1 MDSRTIQKPVSIISK
16 KPWFLAFRSVTAIL
30 LVTYGANFL
39 KSSAFNTTLLALYAA
54 FTLIYILYNVTSR
67 YYSEEYMGSIVIIII
82 ACELLIEGLL
92 VNEVGGN
99 FSPFILFFIITII
112 TSAPFFHLVGSII
125 TATIAGLLYALPI
138 FFDLS
143 IIYEGIIEPTG
154 LAGMGISSDEAFYTV
169 FLHLCLFYFF
179 AFISGFFAEKL
190 FSTSRELTNIRLE
203 TEEILEQ
210 MRSGLMTVNAEG
222 MIVYFNQT
230 AGRLLDID
238 PKYARG
244 KNIDD
249 VLLGG
254 LEEFKRYI
262 VGGLRRERAETRSEL
277 TIRHPRKGETPI
289 GLSLSILRGNN
300 KILGGIIILFQ
311 DLTDAKRLNE
321 RIMAADRLAAVG
333 QMAAGIAHEIRNPLA
348 SISGSV
354 EVLKDELHLEG
365 DNGRLLQLILK
376 ESSRLNIILSD
387 FLNFARINKAPSGRC
402 DLSAVINEVKDL
414 IKGDTRIEE
423 NVKISFKVHRP
434 VLMVVG
440 GEDQIKQILWNLVLN
455 AAQAMG
461 DRDGNVIIAAEDCR
475 IDSRNMVKLMVT
487 DDGPGIPDDTRKRIF
502 DPFFTT
508 RTGGTGLGLPIVA
521 RIVDCLGG
529 RIDVESSPGTGTRFS
544 VYLPTEF
551 SSKMQPDVLQ
561 EVTFS

>member
-39 KSSAFNTTLLALYAA
+39 KSTAFNITLLALYAA

-67 YYSEEYMGSIVIIII
+67 YYSEEYMGSIVITIL

-112 TSAPFFHLVGSII
+112 SSAPFFHLVGSII

-143 IIYEGIIEPTG
+143 NIYEGIIEPTG

-179 AFISGFFAEKL
+179 AFISGYFAEKL
-190 FSTSRELTNIRLE
+190 FFTSRELTNIKLE

-222 MIVYFNQT
+222 MIVYFNHT

-238 PKYARG
+238 PEYARG
-244 KNIDD
+244 KNVDD
-249 VLLGG
+249 ILLSG

-262 VGGLRRERAETRSEL
+262 VGGLGGGRAEARSEL
-277 TIRHPRKGETPI
+277 TIRHPRHGETPI
-289 GLSLSILRGNN
+289 GLSSSILRDNN
-300 KILGGIIILFQ
+300 KNLRGIIILFQ
-311 DLTDAKRLNE
+311 DLTEAKRLNE

-354 EVLKDELHLEG
+354 EVLKGELHLEG

-387 FLNFARINKAPSGRC
+387 FLNFARISKAPSGRC
-402 DLSAVINEVKDL
+402 DLSAVINELKDL
-414 IKGDTRIEE
+414 IKGDSRIAE
-423 NVKISFKVHRP
+423 NVKISFEVHRP
-434 VLMVVG
+434 VLMIVG
-440 GEDQIKQILWNLVLN
+440 GEDQIKQVLWNLILN
-455 AAQAMG
+455 AAQAV
-461 DRDGNVIIAAEDCR
+461 GNEEGTVLIATEDCQ
-475 IDSRNMVKLMVT
+475 IDSQNMVKLMVT
-487 DDGPGIPDDTRKRIF
+487 DNGPGIPDDTRKRMF

-529 RIDVESSPGTGTRFS
+529 RIEVESSSGVGTGFS
-544 VYLPTEF
+544 VYLPREF
-551 SSKMQPDVLQ
+551 ALKSQDDVLQ
-561 EVTFS
+561 EVALS

>member
-92 VNEVGGN
+92 VNQVGGN

-125 TATIAGLLYALPI
+125 TATIAGLLYSLPI

-179 AFISGFFAEKL
+179 AFISGYFAEKL

-222 MIVYFNQT
+222 MIVYFNHT

-311 DLTDAKRLNE
+311 DLTDAKKLNE

-387 FLNFARINKAPSGRC
+387 FLNFARINKAPAGRC

-414 IKGDTRIEE
+414 IKGDSHIEE
-423 NVKISFKVHRP
+423 NIKISFKVHRP

-455 AAQAMG
+455 AAQAIG
-461 DRDGNVIIAAEDCR
+461 DKEGTVIISTEDCR
-475 IDSRNMVKLMVT
+475 IDSQQMINLMIT
-487 DDGPGIPDDTRKRIF
+487 DNGPGIPDDTRKRIF

-529 RIDVESSPGTGTRFS
+529 NIEVESSSGIGTSFS
-544 VYLPTEF
+544 VYLPRESTP
-551 SSKMQPDVLQ
+551 KVQDDVLQ
-561 EVTFS
+561 EVTLS

>member
-1 MDSRTIQKPVSIISK
+1 M
-16 KPWFLAFRSVTAIL
+16 
-30 LVTYGANFL
+30 
-39 KSSAFNTTLLALYAA
+39 
-54 FTLIYILYNVTSR
+54 
-67 YYSEEYMGSIVIIII
+67 
-82 ACELLIEGLL
+82 
-92 VNEVGGN
+92 
-99 FSPFILFFIITII
+99 
-112 TSAPFFHLVGSII
+112 VGSII

-179 AFISGFFAEKL
+179 AFISGYFAEKL

-222 MIVYFNQT
+222 MIVYFNHT

-238 PKYARG
+238 P
-244 KNIDD
+244 ND

-262 VGGLRRERAETRSEL
+262 VGGLRSERAETRSEL

-387 FLNFARINKAPSGRC
+387 FLNFARINKAPAGRC

-414 IKGDTRIEE
+414 IKGDNRIEE

-455 AAQAMG
+455 AAQAIG
-461 DRDGNVIIAAEDCR
+461 DKEGTVIISTEDCR
-475 IDSRNMVKLMVT
+475 IDSQQMINLMIT
-487 DDGPGIPDDTRKRIF
+487 DNGPGIPDDTRKRIF

-529 RIDVESSPGTGTRFS
+529 NIEVESSSGIGTSFS
-544 VYLPTEF
+544 VYLPRESTP
-551 SSKMQPDVLQ
+551 KVQDDVLQ
-561 EVTFS
+561 EVTLS

>member
-1 MDSRTIQKPVSIISK
+1 
-16 KPWFLAFRSVTAIL
+16 VTAIL

-39 KSSAFNTTLLALYAA
+39 KSTAFNITLLALYAA

-67 YYSEEYMGSIVIIII
+67 YYSEEYMGSIVITIL

-112 TSAPFFHLVGSII
+112 SSAPFFHLVGSII

-143 IIYEGIIEPTG
+143 NIYEGIIEPTG

-179 AFISGFFAEKL
+179 AFISGYFAEKL
-190 FSTSRELTNIRLE
+190 FFTSRELTNIKLE

-222 MIVYFNQT
+222 MIVYFNHT

-238 PKYARG
+238 PEYARG
-244 KNIDD
+244 KNVDD
-249 VLLGG
+249 ILLSG

-262 VGGLRRERAETRSEL
+262 VGGLGGGRAEARSEL
-277 TIRHPRKGETPI
+277 TIRHPRHGETPI
-289 GLSLSILRGNN
+289 GLSSSILRDNN
-300 KILGGIIILFQ
+300 KNLRGIIILFQ
-311 DLTDAKRLNE
+311 DLTEAKRLNE

-354 EVLKDELHLEG
+354 EVLKGELHLEG

-387 FLNFARINKAPSGRC
+387 FLNFARISKAPSGRC
-402 DLSAVINEVKDL
+402 DLSAVINELKDL
-414 IKGDTRIEE
+414 IKGDSRIAE
-423 NVKISFKVHRP
+423 NVKISFEVHRP
-434 VLMVVG
+434 VLMIVG
-440 GEDQIKQILWNLVLN
+440 GEDQIKQVLWNLILN
-455 AAQAMG
+455 AAQAV
-461 DRDGNVIIAAEDCR
+461 GNEEGTVLIATEDCQ
-475 IDSRNMVKLMVT
+475 IDSQNMVKLMVT
-487 DDGPGIPDDTRKRIF
+487 DNGPGIPDDTRKRMF

-529 RIDVESSPGTGTRFS
+529 RIEVESSSGVGTGFS
-544 VYLPTEF
+544 VYLPREF
-551 SSKMQPDVLQ
+551 ALKSQDDVLQ
-561 EVTFS
+561 EVALS

>member
-39 KSSAFNTTLLALYAA
+39 KSTAFNITLLALYAA

-67 YYSEEYMGSIVIIII
+67 YYSEEYMGSIVITIL

-112 TSAPFFHLVGSII
+112 SSAPFFHLVGSII

-143 IIYEGIIEPTG
+143 NIYEGIIEPTG

-179 AFISGFFAEKL
+179 AFISGYFAEKL
-190 FSTSRELTNIRLE
+190 FFTSRELTNIKLE

-222 MIVYFNQT
+222 MIVYFNHT

-238 PKYARG
+238 PEYARG
-244 KNIDD
+244 KNVDD
-249 VLLGG
+249 ILLSG

-262 VGGLRRERAETRSEL
+262 VGGLGGGRAEARSEL
-277 TIRHPRKGETPI
+277 TIRHPRHGETPI
-289 GLSLSILRGNN
+289 GLSSSILRDNN
-300 KILGGIIILFQ
+300 KNLRGIIILFQ
-311 DLTDAKRLNE
+311 DLTEAKRLNE

-354 EVLKDELHLEG
+354 EVLKGELHLEG

-387 FLNFARINKAPSGRC
+387 FLNFARISKAPSGRC
-402 DLSAVINEVKDL
+402 DLSAVINELKDL
-414 IKGDTRIEE
+414 IKGDSRIAE
-423 NVKISFKVHRP
+423 NVKISFEVHRP
-434 VLMVVG
+434 VLMIVG
-440 GEDQIKQILWNLVLN
+440 GEDQIKQVLWNLILN
-455 AAQAMG
+455 AAQAV
-461 DRDGNVIIAAEDCR
+461 GNEEGTVLIATEDCQ
-475 IDSRNMVKLMVT
+475 IDSQNMVKLMVT
-487 DDGPGIPDDTRKRIF
+487 DNGPGIPDYT
-502 DPFFTT
+502 
-508 RTGGTGLGLPIVA
+508 
-521 RIVDCLGG
+521 
-529 RIDVESSPGTGTRFS
+529 
-544 VYLPTEF
+544 
-551 SSKMQPDVLQ
+551 
-561 EVTFS
+561 

>member
-1 MDSRTIQKPVSIISK
+1 
-16 KPWFLAFRSVTAIL
+16 
-30 LVTYGANFL
+30 
-39 KSSAFNTTLLALYAA
+39 
-54 FTLIYILYNVTSR
+54 
-67 YYSEEYMGSIVIIII
+67 MGSIVIIII

-92 VNEVGGN
+92 VNQVGGN

-179 AFISGFFAEKL
+179 AFISGYFAEKL

-222 MIVYFNQT
+222 MIVYFNHT

-387 FLNFARINKAPSGRC
+387 FLNFARINKAPAGRC

-414 IKGDTRIEE
+414 IKGDNRIEE

-455 AAQAMG
+455 AAQAIG
-461 DRDGNVIIAAEDCR
+461 DKEGTVIISTEDCR
-475 IDSRNMVKLMVT
+475 IDSQQMINLMIT
-487 DDGPGIPDDTRKRIF
+487 DNGPGIPDDTRKRIF

-529 RIDVESSPGTGTRFS
+529 NIEVESSSGIGTSFS
-544 VYLPTEF
+544 VYLPRESTP
-551 SSKMQPDVLQ
+551 KVQDDVLQ
-561 EVTFS
+561 EVTLS

>member
-92 VNEVGGN
+92 VNQVGGN

-125 TATIAGLLYALPI
+125 TATIAGLLYSLPI

-179 AFISGFFAEKL
+179 AFISGYFAEKL

-222 MIVYFNQT
+222 MIVYFNHT

-387 FLNFARINKAPSGRC
+387 FLNFARINKAPAGRC

-414 IKGDTRIEE
+414 IKGDSRIEE
-423 NVKISFKVHRP
+423 NIKISFKVHRP

-461 DRDGNVIIAAEDCR
+461 NRDGNVIIAAEDCR

-529 RIDVESSPGTGTRFS
+529 NIEVESSLGIGTSFS
-544 VYLPTEF
+544 VYLPRE
-551 SSKMQPDVLQ
+551 SAPKVQDDVLQ
-561 EVTFS
+561 EVTLS

>member
-1 MDSRTIQKPVSIISK
+1 MDSRAIQKPASIISK

-39 KSSAFNTTLLALYAA
+39 KSTAFNTTLLAIYGA
-54 FTLIYILYNVTSR
+54 FAMIYIIYNATSR
-67 YYSEEYMGSIVIIII
+67 YYSEEYMGSIVIIIL

-99 FSPFILFFIITII
+99 FSPFILFFIITIFF
-112 TSAPFFHLVGSII
+112 SAPFFHLVGSIV
-125 TATIAGLLYALPI
+125 TATIAGLLYSLPI

-143 IIYEGIIEPTG
+143 SIYEGIIEPTG

-179 AFISGFFAEKL
+179 AFISGYFAERL
-190 FSTSRELTNIRLE
+190 FFTSRELTNIKLE

-210 MRSGLMTVNAEG
+210 MRSGLMTVNDQG
-222 MIVYFNQT
+222 VIVYFNRT

-238 PKYARG
+238 PEHARG

-249 VLLGG
+249 ILLSG

-262 VGGLRRERAETRSEL
+262 VDGLRGVRADTRSEL
-277 TIRHPRKGETPI
+277 IIKRPRCGEMPI
-289 GLSLSILRGNN
+289 GFSLSNIRDNN
-300 KILGGIIILFQ
+300 KNLRGIIILFQ
-311 DLTDAKRLNE
+311 DLTEAKRLNA

-354 EVLKDELHLEG
+354 EVLKEELHLEG

-376 ESSRLNIILSD
+376 ESSRLNTILSD
-387 FLNFARINKAPSGRC
+387 FLNFARVSKAPSGKS
-402 DLSAVINEVKDL
+402 DLSAVINELKDL
-414 IKGDTRIEE
+414 IRGDNRIADNIGME
-423 NVKISFKVHRP
+423 FKVHRP
-434 VLMVVG
+434 ALMVVG
-440 GEDQIKQILWNLVLN
+440 GEDQIKQVLWNLILN

-461 DRDGNVIIAAEDCR
+461 EKGGTILIATGDCR
-475 IDSRNMVKLMVT
+475 IDSQYMVKLTVT
-487 DDGPGIPDDTRKRIF
+487 DSGPGIPDDTRKRMF

-508 RTGGTGLGLPIVA
+508 KTGGTGLGLPIVA

-529 RIDVESSPGTGTRFS
+529 RIDVESSPGAGASFT
-544 VYLPTEF
+544 VYLPTEI
-551 SSKMQPDVLQ
+551 SSKIQPDVLQ
-561 EVTFS
+561 EVVMS

>member
-1 MDSRTIQKPVSIISK
+1 MDSRAIQKPASIISK

-30 LVTYGANFL
+30 LVTYSANFL
-39 KSSAFNTTLLALYAA
+39 KSSAFNITLLAIYGA
-54 FTLIYILYNVTSR
+54 FAMIYILYNAISR
-67 YYSEEYMGSIVIIII
+67 YYSEEYMGSIVIIIL

-99 FSPFILFFIITII
+99 FSPFIIFFIITIFF
-112 TSAPFFHLVGSII
+112 SAPFFHLVGSII
-125 TATIAGLLYALPI
+125 TATIAGLLYSLPI

-143 IIYEGIIEPTG
+143 SIYEGIIEPTG

-179 AFISGFFAEKL
+179 AFISGYFAERL
-190 FSTSRELTNIRLE
+190 FITSRELTNIKLE

-210 MRSGLMTVNAEG
+210 MRSGLMTVNDRG
-222 MIVYFNQT
+222 VIIYFNRT

-238 PKYARG
+238 PEHARG

-249 VLLGG
+249 ILLSG

-262 VGGLRRERAETRSEL
+262 VEGLRGGRADTRSEF
-277 TIRHPRKGETPI
+277 TIKHPRRGEMPM
-289 GLSLSILRGNN
+289 GLSLSIIRDNN
-300 KILGGIIILFQ
+300 KVLRGIIILFQ
-311 DLTDAKRLNE
+311 DLTEAKRLND

-365 DNGRLLQLILK
+365 DNGKLLQLILK
-376 ESSRLNIILSD
+376 ESSRLNTILSD
-387 FLNFARINKAPSGRC
+387 FLNFARISKAPSGKS
-402 DLSAVINEVKDL
+402 DLGAVINELKDL
-414 IKGDTRIEE
+414 IKGDNRIED
-423 NVKISFKVHRP
+423 NVRMEFKVHRP
-434 VLMVVG
+434 ALMVVG
-440 GEDQIKQILWNLVLN
+440 GEDQIKQVLWNLILN

-461 DRDGNVIIAAEDCR
+461 DKGGTILIATGDCR
-475 IDSRNMVKLMVT
+475 IDSRYMVKLTVT
-487 DDGPGIPDDTRKRIF
+487 DSGPGIPDDTRRRMF

-508 RTGGTGLGLPIVA
+508 KTGGTGLGLPIVA

-529 RIDVESSPGTGTRFS
+529 RIDVESSPGAGAIFS
-544 VYLPTEF
+544 VYLPTEI
-551 SSKMQPDVLQ
+551 SSKIQPDVLQ
-561 EVTFS
+561 EVVMS

>member
-92 VNEVGGN
+92 VNQVGGN

-125 TATIAGLLYALPI
+125 TATIAGLLYSLPI

-179 AFISGFFAEKL
+179 AFISGYFAEKL

-222 MIVYFNQT
+222 MIVYFNHT

-387 FLNFARINKAPSGRC
+387 FLNFARINKAPAGRC

-414 IKGDTRIEE
+414 IKGDSHIEE
-423 NVKISFKVHRP
+423 NIKISFKVHRP

-461 DRDGNVIIAAEDCR
+461 NRDGNVIIAAEDCR

-529 RIDVESSPGTGTRFS
+529 NIEVESSLGIGTSFS
-544 VYLPTEF
+544 VYLPRE
-551 SSKMQPDVLQ
+551 SAPKVQDDVLQ
-561 EVTFS
+561 EVTLS